1 MTVKSKPLNVFQ
13 RHQKRIA
20 LDTLRMSDIGAKI
33 MGGMDKPAAR
43 EFLRSIGYAPA
54 QIAKMESAP

>member
-1 MTVKSKPLNVFQ
+1 MTAKNKPLDTFQ

-20 LDTLRMSDIGAKI
+20 LDTLRMTDVGASI

-43 EFLRSIGYAPA
+43 DFLRSIGYAPA
-54 QIAKMESAP
+54 QIAKLESAP